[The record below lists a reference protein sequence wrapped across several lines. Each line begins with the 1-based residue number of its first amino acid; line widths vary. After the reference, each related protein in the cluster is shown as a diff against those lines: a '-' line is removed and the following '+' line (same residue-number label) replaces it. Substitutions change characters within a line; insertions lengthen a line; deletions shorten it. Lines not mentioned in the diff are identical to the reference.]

1 MSLFSRIRGGFT
13 LVELLVV
20 IAIVGI
26 LVALLLPSLSAV
38 RESARSASCK
48 SNLKQIGLAMK
59 TYETTNRRYPA
70 SFEFT
75 VGENLQ
81 TNNGSWSI
89 HGRLLPYMDMNWV
102 KEMVDLTVGYDDPI
116 NQETGIPIM
125 RVHNYMCPS
134 EEYDQVRIKKGNPYV
149 YPQNYGFNFGSWLVW
164 DPNTNTGGDGS
175 FFPNSNLRSSSF
187 RDGLSRTL
195 CAAEVKA
202 YTPYTRNIDSD
213 PGERPTTVEELATTA
228 KDGQTKVGV
237 DKNNCTGHTEWC
249 DGRVHHS
256 GITTVFT
263 PNTFVACELTG
274 EKDGVT
280 KTYDIDFN
288 SGQEGKWDQY
298 PVTKAAIT
306 SRSYHMGHVNVVMM
320 DGSVHAV
327 EDDIDPLEWQS
338 MGSRNDGR

>member
-59 TYETTNRRYPA
+59 ASETTNRRYPS

-89 HGRLLPYMDMNWV
+89 HGRLLPYMDMNWAT
-102 KEMVDLTVGYDDPI
+102 EMVDLTVGYDDPI

-134 EEYDQVRIKKGNPYV
+134 EEYDQVRIKNGNPYV
-149 YPQNYGFNFGSWLVW
+149 YPQNYGFNFGSWLVY
-164 DPNTNTGGDGS
+164 DSDANIGGDGS
-175 FFPNSNLRSSSF
+175 FFPNSRLRSSSF

-202 YTPYTRNIDSD
+202 YTSYLRNTGGD
-213 PGERPTTVEELATTA
+213 PGERPTTVEELATMAAGGQA
-228 KDGQTKVGV
+228 KLGPQ
-237 DKNNCTGHTEWC
+237 KNSNTGHTEWC

-256 GITTVFT
+256 GMTTAFT
-263 PNTFVACELTG
+263 PNTFVPYETG
-274 EKDGVT
+274 GI
-280 KTYDIDFN
+280 TYDIDFN

-306 SRSYHMGHVNVVMM
+306 SRSYHMGHVNAVMM

>member
-59 TYETTNRRYPA
+59 ASETTNRRYPS

-89 HGRLLPYMDMNWV
+89 HGRLLPYMDMDWATD
-102 KEMVDLTVGYDDPI
+102 MVDLTVGYDDPI

-134 EEYDQVRIKKGNPYV
+134 EEYDQVRTKNGNPYV
-149 YPQNYGFNFGSWLVW
+149 YPQNYGFNFGSWLVY
-164 DPNTNTGGDGS
+164 DSNTNIGGDGS
-175 FFPNSNLRSSSF
+175 FFPNSRLRSSSF

-202 YTPYTRNIDSD
+202 YTSYLRNTGGD
-213 PGERPTTVEELATTA
+213 PGERPTTVEELATMA
-228 KDGQTKVGV
+228 AGGQEKLGPQ
-237 DKNNCTGHTEWC
+237 KNSNTGHTEWC

-256 GITTVFT
+256 GVTTVFT
-263 PNTFVACELTG
+263 PNTFVPYETG
-274 EKDGVT
+274 GI
-280 KTYDIDFN
+280 TYDIDFN
-288 SGQEGKWDQY
+288 SGQEGKWDQF

-306 SRSYHMGHVNVVMM
+306 SRSYHMGHVNMVMM
-320 DGSVHAV
+320 DGSVHGV